1 MYKREKFAYDQD
13 EIKRLH
19 ETIKTLRIEIKRLQD
34 LVKYPEI

>member
-1 MYKREKFAYDQD
+1 MYKREKFDYDQD